1 MGFREQARASF
12 EGFTLMIEHRESGSA
27 DQTHLIL
34 KEVTPDVSYEGEE
47 ARDHSSLFFPAN
59 AAASEL
65 PTTSTEPM
73 PESKVGVSPKRSI
86 PQAKANTIWR

>member
-27 DQTHLIL
+27 DQTHLLL

-47 ARDHSSLFFPAN
+47 A
-59 AAASEL
+59 
-65 PTTSTEPM
+65 
-73 PESKVGVSPKRSI
+73 
-86 PQAKANTIWR
+86 